1 MSAEFTA
8 DVLRR
13 LASYLDGLTQVSLKD
28 EVWVSGYTG
37 DYIDVDDH
45 KIRIHWD
52 ADVKQY
58 VVTWPDDT

>member
-1 MSAEFTA
+1 
-8 DVLRR
+8 
-13 LASYLDGLTQVSLKD
+13 
-28 EVWVSGYTG
+28 VSGYTG